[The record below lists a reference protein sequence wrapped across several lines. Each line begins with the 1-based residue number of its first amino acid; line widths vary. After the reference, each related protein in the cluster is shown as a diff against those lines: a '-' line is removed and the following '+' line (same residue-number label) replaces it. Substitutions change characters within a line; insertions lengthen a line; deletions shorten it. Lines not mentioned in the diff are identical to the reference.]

1 MSGLTYSDIK
11 QEFDVSLGYVRQ
23 DIRWL
28 LQSGSSL
35 NYTVA
40 LLIGCGCEML
50 AAAKGDNKRRGQY
63 VLAELLPAGD
73 WRLIADRLY
82 TALRDGLAHGFDTK
96 HLVVDGK
103 PIQIYMT
110 WRWPGLVEI
119 MCESGGVIGVRI
131 GTVVLANALC
141 AKIDEFEKLL
151 QQDEAARQQFKTAS
165 EYQRLA
171 HFNRKELAA
180 WQRLLKTARR

>member
-1 MSGLTYSDIK
+1 MQKLTYADIK

-50 AAAKGDNKRRGQY
+50 AAAAKGDKHRRGEY
-63 VLAELLPAGD
+63 VLAELLPPGD
-73 WRLIADRLY
+73 WRLLADTLY

-110 WRWPGLVEI
+110 WRWPRLAEI
-119 MCESGGVIGVRI
+119 MCEAGGVMGVRV
-131 GTVVLANALC
+131 GTQVLANALC
-141 AKIDEFEKLL
+141 EKIDEFEKQL
-151 QQDEAARQQFKTAS
+151 QQDESARQQFKVAS
-165 EYQRLA
+165 EYQRL
-171 HFNRKELAA
+171 
-180 WQRLLKTARR
+180 

>member
-1 MSGLTYSDIK
+1 MTYADIK
-11 QEFDVSLGYVRQ
+11 YEFDVSLGYVRQ

-28 LQSGSSL
+28 LEKDSSL

-50 AAAKGDNKRRGQY
+50 AAAAKGDKKRRGEY
-63 VLAELLPAGD
+63 VLAELLPPGD
-73 WRLIADRLY
+73 WRLLADTLY

-110 WRWPGLVEI
+110 WRWPGLVEM
-119 MCESGGVIGVRI
+119 MCEPSGVIGVRI
-131 GTVVLANALC
+131 GTQVLAKALC

-165 EYQRLA
+165 EHQRLA
-171 HFNRKELAA
+171 LLNQNELAA
-180 WQRLLKTARR
+180 WRRLAKAAGC